1 MATAILT
8 LVGRIAR
15 DPELRQSKSG
25 TSVCEL
31 TIPVD
36 TGYGDNVT
44 TTWWRATLFGKKAEA
59 AARYLRK
66 GKWVTVSGEPQVRT
80 YEKRD
85 GSPGVSAEM
94 VARDFGF
101 VGNKADDQV
110 ADKAPQRTHKKPDY
124 DGGLSDIPF

>member
-36 TGYGDNVT
+36 TGYGDNVH

-66 GKWVTVSGEPQVRT
+66 GRWVTVSGEPKVRT
-80 YEKRD
+80 FEKRD
-85 GSPGVSAEM
+85 GSPGVSAEI

-110 ADKAPQRTHKKPDY
+110 ADTAPQRAKEGPQY